1 MPLGPLAALVFSL
14 VLVPRFPGDDP
25 ATAERARH
33 QGTWAVVSL
42 VREGQA
48 ASADIVGSI
57 RRVVEEDHVVWR
69 RDGKNFAGT
78 KFEVDPSKTPRA
90 IDLIPDGGPA
100 RDRRVLGIYRLD
112 GDDLTICVADPGGPR
127 PSAFEAGTGSKQ
139 TLQTF
144 RRVRP

>member
-1 MPLGPLAALVFSL
+1 MPLGPLAGLVFALALAPAS
-14 VLVPRFPGDDP
+14 PADDP
-25 ATAERARH
+25 AAAERARH
-33 QGTWAVVSL
+33 QGAWAVVSL
-42 VREGQA
+42 VRDGVA
-48 ASADIVGSI
+48 APADVVAPI

-78 KFEVDPSKTPRA
+78 KFEVDPSKSPRA

-127 PSAFEAGTGSKQ
+127 PSAFEAGPGSKQ